1 MQDHSLKY
9 FLIDVTWP
17 LEKQK
22 QQKSYYIFNAS
33 SASVESIIDHVDIYN
48 MWRQTAILKKNICLS
63 YTDLKSEKAKA
74 FLL

>member
-33 SASVESIIDHVDIYN
+33 SASVESIIDIYN
-48 MWRQTAILKKNICLS
+48 TWRQTAI
-63 YTDLKSEKAKA
+63 
-74 FLL
+74 F

>member
-33 SASVESIIDHVDIYN
+33 SASVESIIDIYN
-48 MWRQTAILKKNICLS
+48 TWRQTAIFKKKNMFELH
-63 YTDLKSEKAKA
+63 
-74 FLL
+74 

>member
-22 QQKSYYIFNAS
+22 QQKSYNIFNSS
-33 SASVESIIDHVDIYN
+33 SASVESIIDIYN
-48 MWRQTAILKKNICLS
+48 TWRQSAIFKKKICLS